1 MNTKTGYTVLGW
13 VVWQIG
19 TRLAKHEAARNKRK
33 LGAGLAVALVVAGG
47 ILVAAGE
54 SDD

>member
-1 MNTKTGYTVLGW
+1 MNSKVYTALGW
-13 VVWQIG
+13 IVWQIG
-19 TRLAKHEAARNKRK
+19 SRLAKRKAARNKSK

-47 ILVAAGE
+47 ILVAAGD